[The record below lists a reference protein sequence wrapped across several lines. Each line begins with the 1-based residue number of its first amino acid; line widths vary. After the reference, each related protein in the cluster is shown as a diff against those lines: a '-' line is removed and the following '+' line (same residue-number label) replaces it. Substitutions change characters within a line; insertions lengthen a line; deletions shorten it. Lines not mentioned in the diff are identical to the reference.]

1 MNSTHKA
8 EQIKVVIMN
17 ELFIDYNNQ
26 LCILDLILKN
36 DNRVQ
41 QNVQALSKESKE
53 FVSQERSELL

>member
-41 QNVQALSKESKE
+41 QNVQVLSKESKE